1 MLTVRRSNASPFL
14 HSKAK
19 SANVHKLFSK
29 KVLTKPFIGYNI
41 ITRVSTRTLRVLM
54 RKGGGKDAW

>member
-1 MLTVRRSNASPFL
+1 MLLLFL

-19 SANVHKLFSK
+19 SANVYKLFIK

-41 ITRVSTRTLRVLM
+41 ITRVSTRATRVLM
-54 RKGGGKDAW
+54 QKGGGKDDR

>member
-1 MLTVRRSNASPFL
+1 MLL
-14 HSKAK
+14 
-19 SANVHKLFSK
+19 LFCTQKQKVLMFTNYFQK